1 MNDSIGFPFKAPEES
16 SGYLLWQVTMLW
28 QRAMKRELDKIDI
41 THTQFVLMAA
51 LGWLSK
57 EGGNVTQIDIANHSN
72 TDRMMV
78 SKVLRTLEEK
88 KVIKRKDHPVDTRAK
103 VINLTPMGEEL
114 LMKALKVV
122 AEVDNTFFD
131 TLGPYR
137 PIVDINLKT
146 LFETHN
152 EGMGN
157 KE

>member
-1 MNDSIGFPFKAPEES
+1 MSESVEFPFKAPEES

-28 QRAMKRELDKIDI
+28 QRAMKRELDKLDI

-103 VINLTPMGEEL
+103 VISLTLSGEEL
-114 LMKALKVV
+114 LQNALKVV
-122 AEVDNTFFD
+122 GEVDKAFFD
-131 TLGPYR
+131 ALGPYR

-146 LFETHN
+146 LFDTHN
-152 EGMGN
+152 DVVG
-157 KE
+157 K

>member
-1 MNDSIGFPFKAPEES
+1 MNESIEFPFKSPEES

-28 QRAMKRELDKIDI
+28 QRAMKRELDKLDI

-57 EGGNVTQIDIANHSN
+57 EGSNVTQIDIANHSN

-103 VINLTPMGEEL
+103 VISLTSSGEEL

-122 AEVDNTFFD
+122 AEVDNAFFD
-131 TLGPYR
+131 VLGPYR

-146 LFETHN
+146 LFEKYN
-152 EGMGN
+152 E
-157 KE
+157 E

>member
-1 MNDSIGFPFKAPEES
+1 MSESVEFPFKAPEES

-28 QRAMKRELDKIDI
+28 QRAMKRELDKLDI

-57 EGGNVTQIDIANHSN
+57 EGSNVTQIDIANHSN

-103 VINLTPMGEEL
+103 VISLTSSGEEL
-114 LMKALKVV
+114 LQSALKVV
-122 AEVDNTFFD
+122 GEVDNAFFD
-131 TLGPYR
+131 TLGPYQ

-146 LFETHN
+146 LFDTHN
-152 EGMGN
+152 DGVG
-157 KE
+157 K

>member
-1 MNDSIGFPFKAPEES
+1 MSESVEFPFKSPEES

-28 QRAMKRELDKIDI
+28 QRAMKRELDKLDI

-78 SKVLRTLEEK
+78 SKVLRTLEDK

-103 VINLTPMGEEL
+103 VISLTSSGEEL
-114 LMKALKVV
+114 LLSALKVV
-122 AEVDNTFFD
+122 GEVDNAFFD

-146 LFETHN
+146 LFDTHN
-152 EGMGN
+152 DGVA
-157 KE
+157 K